1 MAVIKDVQDMNE
13 REMKVFKKYLANYY
27 RRICAASSPSPNF
40 CEALLF
46 LQANRRAAKLIEEI
60 RAGYKTGFVSF
71 DFDFESMRDSITT
84 KPSGFLIGYDTGEG
98 TNNLELFFVE
108 PAPSSYPRHDVI
120 HELLKEYIAVAKTNG
135 SFYIQTETDSSD
147 VHLNEDLKTL
157 SFKQVNKNHQQRIYK
172 REIRRS

>member
-46 LQANRRAAKLIEEI
+46 LQANRSATKLIEEI
-60 RAGYKTGFVSF
+60 RTGYKTGFVSF
-71 DFDFESMRDSITT
+71 DFESGRDSVTT
-84 KPSGFLIGYDTGEG
+84 KPSGFVIGYDTGEG

-108 PAPSSYPRHDVI
+108 HA
-120 HELLKEYIAVAKTNG
+120 
-135 SFYIQTETDSSD
+135 
-147 VHLNEDLKTL
+147 HLT
-157 SFKQVNKNHQQRIYK
+157 ST
-172 REIRRS
+172 